1 MRRSARKTIL
11 LGNRELTYELR
22 RNVRSKHIRM
32 TVSCDGRVAVSMPP
46 FVPLFLAERFLRE
59 KAAWVLGK
67 LDRSPA
73 DPSIGLSRGGKP
85 EYERYRGQ
93 ALAFVEERVSHWNRF
108 YGFEHGRISV
118 RNQKT
123 RWGSCSKRGN
133 LSFNWRLLSLPPEM
147 ADYVV
152 VHELCHLA
160 RFDHSEAF
168 WDLVA
173 KACPDYRDIRKK
185 MKKL

>member
-1 MRRSARKTIL
+1 MRRSAWKTIL

-22 RNVRSKHIRM
+22 RNTRSKRIRM

-46 FVPLFLAERFLRE
+46 FVPLFLAERFLQE
-59 KAAWVLGK
+59 KADWVFGK
-67 LDRSPA
+67 LDRPPA
-73 DPSIGLSRGGKP
+73 DPSPALSRGGTR

-93 ALAFVEERVSHWNRF
+93 ALAFVEERVSHWNRI

-133 LSFNWRLLSLPPEM
+133 LSFNWRLLFLSPEM

-160 RFDHSEAF
+160 RFDHSEVF
-168 WDLVA
+168 WNLVA
-173 KACPDYRDIRKK
+173 KACPDHRDIRKK